1 MERKF
6 LEDMGIEKEN
16 INKILDQN
24 MAEIGAL
31 NTRIKTKDTEISTL
45 RTDLS
50 KANTKI
56 AELEKVDV
64 EDLQTQ
70 LANEKAGREKDRK
83 EFALRS
89 LLQSEGCTDVEYLLY
104 KLGDSVDFDDKG
116 AVKDAENFIKSI
128 KEKYAGQFQEEKPGA
143 GGTGSKG
150 NFSRDHKER
159 TPLEKNPYSQ
169 KGWNLT
175 EQMRLELEDPDKAK
189 KLKEEAKAA
198 E

>member
-16 INKILDQN
+16 VNKILDQN

-31 NTRIKTKDTEISTL
+31 NARIKAKDTEISTL

-50 KANTKI
+50 NVNTKI
-56 AELEKVDV
+56 AEFEKVDV

-104 KLGDSVDFDDKG
+104 KLGDSVEFDDKG
-116 AVKDAENFIKSI
+116 AVKDAENFIKST
-128 KEKYAGQFQEEKPGA
+128 KEKYAGQFQEGSLGA

-150 NFSRDHKER
+150 NFYREHKER

-175 EQMRLELEDPDKAK
+175 EQMRLELKDPDKAK
-189 KLKEEAKAA
+189 KLKEEAKAV

>member
-31 NTRIKTKDTEISTL
+31 NTRIKTKDTEIGTL
-45 RTDLS
+45 RSDLS

-64 EDLQTQ
+64 EELRNQLQQ
-70 LANEKAGREKDRK
+70 EKEGREKDRK
-83 EFALRS
+83 EFALRE
-89 LLQSEGCTDVEYLLY
+89 LLQKEGCKDVDYLLY
-104 KLGDSVDFDDKG
+104 KLGDTVEFDEKG
-116 AVKDAENFIKSI
+116 AVKDAESFIKST
-128 KEKYAGQFQEEKPGA
+128 KEKYAGQFQDDKGGA
-143 GGTGSKG
+143 GGTGSPG
-150 NFSRDHKER
+150 NFGRDHKER
-159 TPLEKNPYSQ
+159 TPLEKNPYSK

-175 EQMRLELEDPDKAK
+175 EQMKLELSDPDRAK

>member
-31 NTRIKTKDTEISTL
+31 NTRIKTKDTEIGTL
-45 RTDLS
+45 RSDLS

-64 EDLQTQ
+64 EELRNQLQQ
-70 LANEKAGREKDRK
+70 EKEGREKDRK
-83 EFALRS
+83 EFALRE
-89 LLQSEGCTDVEYLLY
+89 LLQKEGCKDMDYLLY
-104 KLGDSVDFDDKG
+104 KLGDTVEFDEKG
-116 AVKDAENFIKSI
+116 AVKDAESFIKYT
-128 KEKYAGQFQEEKPGA
+128 KQKYAGQFQDDKGGA
-143 GGTGSKG
+143 GGTGSPG
-150 NFSRDHKER
+150 NFGRDHKER
-159 TPLEKNPYSQ
+159 TPLEKNPYSK

-175 EQMRLELEDPDKAK
+175 EQMKLELSDPDRAK

>member
-1 MERKF
+1 
-6 LEDMGIEKEN
+6 MGIEKEN

-31 NTRIKTKDTEISTL
+31 NTRIKTKDTEIGTL
-45 RTDLS
+45 RSDLS

-64 EDLQTQ
+64 EELRNQLQQ
-70 LANEKAGREKDRK
+70 EKEGREKDRK
-83 EFALRS
+83 EFALRE
-89 LLQSEGCTDVEYLLY
+89 LLQKEGCKDVDYLLY
-104 KLGDSVDFDDKG
+104 KLGDTVEFDEKG
-116 AVKDAENFIKSI
+116 AVKDAESFIKST
-128 KEKYAGQFQEEKPGA
+128 KEKYAGQFQDDKGGA
-143 GGTGSKG
+143 GGTGSPG
-150 NFSRDHKER
+150 NFGRDHKDR
-159 TPLEKNPYSQ
+159 TPLEKNPYSK

-175 EQMRLELEDPDKAK
+175 EQMKLELSDPDRAK

>member
-31 NTRIKTKDTEISTL
+31 NARIKTKDTEISTL

-50 KANTKI
+50 TANTKI
-56 AELEKVDV
+56 AELEKIDV
-64 EDLQTQ
+64 EELKTQ
-70 LANEKAGREKDRK
+70 LQQEKDGREKDRK
-83 EFALRS
+83 EFTLRS
-89 LLQSEGCTDVEYLLY
+89 ILQQAGCTDVDYVLY
-104 KLGDSVDFDDKG
+104 KLGDTVEFDDKG
-116 AVKDAENFIKSI
+116 TVKDSENFIKST
-128 KEKYAGQFQEEKPGA
+128 KEKYAGQFEEKPGA
-143 GGTGSKG
+143 GGTGSAG
-150 NFSRDHKER
+150 NFGRDHR
-159 TPLEKNPYSQ
+159 DTTPIEKNPYSK
-169 KGWNLT
+169 KGWNMT
-175 EQMRLELEDPDKAK
+175 EQMKLELTDPDKAK